1 MKTSTA
7 ATDKP
12 VSMLRNIRTVFSA
25 MGNASPKS
33 RLLLPLYMVCRIAGP
48 FMMALIPS
56 LVIRMITEGD
66 VKYFIAAITA
76 MLLLVWGRQAVENIS
91 SMYLAHY
98 RFYTTKNFFM
108 RFLTKVLHTDY
119 LNVEPQPKQKIIY
132 RAGNATYCAQN
143 LIDAATE
150 FAVKIFGLLLYGS
163 AVLVLDFRIL
173 LVILVLFVFDVTLRN
188 RAIQYDISHLG
199 ERSEIKR
206 KIQYLEQGSLDI
218 SAGKDIRIY
227 RLCDCFHRHFDRLI
241 ARERAFQ
248 LKHTLNWYFPVISD
262 GILSVVRDILAYGI
276 LIGKVLSG
284 EIDVA
289 GFTLYLGL
297 ISSFTDWIHP
307 LALSLFDLKY
317 ANAKFQDYH
326 TFMNLPDTFLH
337 SGEKTSPRHA
347 AVPHGA
353 PAIEF
358 RDVSFSYEDSDTPVL
373 SHLNF
378 KIQAGEKI
386 ALVGNNGA
394 GKTTLVKLLC
404 GLYPVTGGE
413 ILIDGKRLDTMN
425 LDLWQDGISVV
436 FQDAAP
442 MAFSVAMNVA
452 GEELGT
458 LDRERV
464 KECLKRAKLWDKIA
478 SLPNREDTYLTQEL
492 DDNGILLSGG
502 EMQKLLLARAIY
514 KDGPLLILDEPTSAL
529 DPIAESVMYEEYNA
543 LAGGKTSIF
552 ISHRLA
558 STKFCDRIFLL
569 ENGRITE
576 MGTHRQL
583 LDQNGKYKEMFEIQ
597 SQYYRDGADGKEGV

>member
-25 MGNASPKS
+25 MGKTSPGS
-33 RLLLPLYMVCRIAGP
+33 RLLLPLYMLCRIAAP
-48 FMMALIPS
+48 FMTALIPS
-56 LVIRMITEGD
+56 LAIRMITQGD
-66 VKYFIAAITA
+66 VRYFIAAITA
-76 MLLLVWGRQAVENIS
+76 MLLFVWGRQAVENIS
-91 SMYLAHY
+91 SMYLSHY
-98 RFYTTKNFFM
+98 RFYTAKNFFV

-150 FAVKIFGLLLYGS
+150 FAVKISGLLLYGS

-206 KIQYLEQGSLDI
+206 KIQYLEQSSLDI

-248 LKHTLNWYFPVISD
+248 LKHTLNWYFPAISD
-262 GILSVVRDILAYGI
+262 GIFSVVRDILAYGI

-297 ISSFTDWIHP
+297 ISGFTDWIYP

-317 ANAKFQDYH
+317 ANVRFQDYH
-326 TFMNLPDTFLH
+326 TFMDLPDTFLH
-337 SGEKTSPRHA
+337 SDEKASPCHA

-358 RDVSFSYEDSDTPVL
+358 RDVSFSYENSDTPVL

-378 KIQAGEKI
+378 KIRAGEKI

-478 SLPNREDTYLTQEL
+478 SLPDREDTYLTQEL

-502 EMQKLLLARAIY
+502 EMQKLLLARSIY
-514 KDGPLLILDEPTSAL
+514 KDGSLLILDEPTSAL

-543 LAGGKTSIF
+543 LAGGKTSVF

-583 LDQNGKYKEMFEIQ
+583 LEQNGKYKEMFEIQ
-597 SQYYRDGADGKEGV
+597 SQYYKDGADGKEGL

>member
-1 MKTSTA
+1 MKTSKA
-7 ATDKP
+7 ATGTP
-12 VSMLRNIRTVFSA
+12 VSMLQNIRTVFSA
-25 MGNASPKS
+25 MGKTSPKS

-48 FMMALIPS
+48 FMTALVPS
-56 LVIRMITEGD
+56 LAIRMITEGD
-66 VKYFIAAITA
+66 VRYFIAAITA
-76 MLLLVWGRQAVENIS
+76 ILFLVWGRQAVENIS
-91 SMYLAHY
+91 SMYLGHY
-98 RFYTTKNFFM
+98 RFYTTKNFFV
-108 RFLTKVLHTDY
+108 RFLSKVLHTDY

-132 RAGNATYCAQN
+132 RAGNATYYSQM

-150 FAVKIFGLLLYGS
+150 FAVKISGLLLYGS
-163 AVLVLDFRIL
+163 AVLALDFRIL
-173 LVILVLFVFDVTLRN
+173 LVTLVLFAFDVTLRN

-206 KIQYLEQGSLDI
+206 KSQYLEQNSLDI

-227 RLCDCFHRHFDRLI
+227 RLRDCFHRHFDQLI
-241 ARERAFQ
+241 AWERAYQ
-248 LKHTLNWYFPVISD
+248 RKHTLNWYFPAISD
-262 GILSVVRDILAYGI
+262 GILGVARDILAYGI

-297 ISSFTDWIHP
+297 ISGFTDWIYP
-307 LALSLFDLKY
+307 LVLSLFNLRN
-317 ANAKFQDYH
+317 ANAHFQDYH
-326 TFMNLPDTFLH
+326 TFMDLPDTFLH
-337 SGEKTSPRHA
+337 SDEKASPCHA
-347 AVPHGA
+347 AVPHNA

-358 RDVSFSYEDSDTPVL
+358 RDVSFSYENSDTPVL

-378 KIQAGEKI
+378 KIRAGEKI

-404 GLYPVTGGE
+404 GLYSVTDGE
-413 ILIDGKRLDTMN
+413 ILIDGKPLDTMN
-425 LDLWQDGISVV
+425 LDIWQDKISVV
-436 FQDAAP
+436 FQDADP

-452 GEELGT
+452 GVVKET
-458 LDRERV
+458 LDRGKV

-478 SLPNREDTYLTQEL
+478 SLPDREDTYLTQEL

-502 EMQKLLLARAIY
+502 EMQKLLLARSIY
-514 KDGPLLILDEPTSAL
+514 KDGSLLILDEPTSAL
-529 DPIAESVMYEEYNA
+529 DPIAESMMYEEYSA
-543 LAGGKTSIF
+543 LAGGKTSVF

-576 MGTHRQL
+576 MGTHQQL
-583 LDQNGKYKEMFEIQ
+583 LEQNGKYKEMFEIQ
-597 SQYYRDGADGKEGV
+597 SQYYRDGSDGKEGV